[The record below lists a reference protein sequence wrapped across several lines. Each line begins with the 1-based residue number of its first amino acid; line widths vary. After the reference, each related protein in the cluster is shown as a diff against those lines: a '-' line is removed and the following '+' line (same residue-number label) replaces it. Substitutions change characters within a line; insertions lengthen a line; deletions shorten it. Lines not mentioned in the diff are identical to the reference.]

1 MREMLI
7 SLRAMTLSGLFPVVA
22 ALLLSGHVAAQEVVA
37 ESPPELVLG
46 TWVKTGVNIDGQRI
60 QQRIVI
66 ESKGSDGQF
75 GLKYSETVSGTK
87 ETFLNEG
94 EGVLTSGGPKYVV
107 MNVARTRILTPKD
120 KATDWKDSDFS
131 IVAEVIA
138 DRMYSTMGLDRKGGV
153 WTRENTTTPIVNA
166 DRMNVIAPMIGT
178 YAGNHEDRGS
188 NGYGIR
194 MGTQQI
200 VTKHWLSP
208 SGKILIGEWTSTPAG
223 GTADDA
229 FEVRAVCSYS
239 PVEKTIIVNYHT
251 STGVSMFG
259 KLIRA
264 NESKLLWERTGNSPA
279 GLIHE
284 YCLFDFSEPGVL
296 RHTITSRTVDGIAEE
311 AEQGVVITL
320 KKQN

>member
-1 MREMLI
+1 MKGLLMSLRGMTSSCMFLTLVAI
-7 SLRAMTLSGLFPVVA
+7 SLSGKI
-22 ALLLSGHVAAQEVVA
+22 AAQEA
-37 ESPPELVLG
+37 TGKSSAELVLG

-60 QQRIVI
+60 QQRAVI
-66 ESKGSDGQF
+66 KSTGSDGQF
-75 GLKYSETVSGTK
+75 GLKYSETVSGK
-87 ETFLNEG
+87 EETLLNEG
-94 EGVLTSGGPKYVV
+94 EGVFTSGGTKYVI
-107 MNVARTRILTPKD
+107 MNLTRTRVLAPKD
-120 KATDWKDSDFS
+120 KATDWEASEFS
-131 IVAEVIA
+131 VVAQIIG
-138 DRMYSTMGLDRKGGV
+138 DRMHSTMGLDRKGGV
-153 WTRENTTTPIVNA
+153 WTRENTTAPVVTA
-166 DRMNVIAPMIGT
+166 DKMDVMAPMIGT
-178 YAGNHEDRGS
+178 YAGDHEDKGS
-188 NGYGIR
+188 NGYGIK
-194 MGTQQI
+194 MGTQHI

-208 SGKILIGEWTSTPAG
+208 SGKLLIGEWTSIPAG

-284 YCLFDFSEPGVL
+284 YCLFDFSEPGVM

-320 KKQN
+320 KKQK

>member
-1 MREMLI
+1 MRGMFM
-7 SLRAMTLSGLFPVVA
+7 SWRAMTLSGLYLAVA
-22 ALLLSGHVAAQEVVA
+22 ALSLPGHVMAQDAAK
-37 ESPPELVLG
+37 SPMELVLG

-60 QQRIVI
+60 QQRLVI

-75 GLKYSETVSGTK
+75 GLKYSETVLSTQ
-87 ETFLNEG
+87 ETTLNEG
-94 EGVLTSGGPKYVV
+94 EGALTSGGPKYVV
-107 MNVARTRILTPKD
+107 INMARMRVRTPKE
-120 KATDWKDSDFS
+120 KATDWKDSELS
-131 IVAEVIA
+131 IVAQIVG
-138 DRMYSTMGLDRKGGV
+138 DRMHSTMGLNRNGGV
-153 WTRENTTTPIVNA
+153 WTRENSTTPIVTA
-166 DRMNVIAPMIGT
+166 DKMDIMAPMLGT
-178 YAGNHEDRGS
+178 YAGEHEDAGS
-188 NGYGIR
+188 NGYGIKR
-194 MGTQQI
+194 GTQHI

-264 NESKLLWERTGNSPA
+264 NETKLLWERTGNSPA

-284 YCLFDFSEPGVL
+284 YCLFDFSEPGVM

-320 KKQN
+320 KKQK

>member
-1 MREMLI
+1 MKGMLMD
-7 SLRAMTLSGLFPVVA
+7 LRGMTLIGLLLTVA
-22 ALLLSGHVAAQEVVA
+22 ALSLPGHVAAQEVA
-37 ESPPELVLG
+37 GQSPTELVLG

-60 QQRIVI
+60 QQRAVI
-66 ESKGSDGQF
+66 ESTGSDGQF
-75 GLKYSETVSGTK
+75 GLKYSEAVSGKK
-87 ETFLNEG
+87 ETLLNEG
-94 EGVLTSGGPKYVV
+94 EGVFTSGGPKYVI
-107 MNVARTRILTPKD
+107 MNLARTRVLAPKD
-120 KATDWKDSDFS
+120 KATDWKASEFS
-131 IVAEVIA
+131 IVAQIIG
-138 DRMYSTMGLDRKGGV
+138 DRMHSTMGLDRKGGV
-153 WTRENTTTPIVNA
+153 WTRENTTTPIVTA
-166 DRMNVIAPMIGT
+166 DKMDVMAPMIGT
-178 YAGNHEDRGS
+178 YAGDHEDRGS
-188 NGYGIR
+188 NGYGIK
-194 MGTQQI
+194 MGAQHI

-296 RHTITSRTVDGIAEE
+296 RHTITSRTVDGISEE